1 MSADADT
8 RACFSGGG
16 YNGIQVGQRLSDV
29 EDSSDEALQYRDEVA
44 TYIDYKT
51 SEDDSFDVLSWLGE
65 HVIHFPILLR
75 LIIAIPESSAANEDE
90 RRSQLKPSTAVF
102 AQQSKAPRQT
112 PDSVIPRHS
121 IQCVKFCADPARE
134 CNSCYCRKMG
144 QMQF

>member
-90 RRSQLKPSTAVF
+90 RRS
-102 AQQSKAPRQT
+102 
-112 PDSVIPRHS
+112 
-121 IQCVKFCADPARE
+121 
-134 CNSCYCRKMG
+134 
-144 QMQF
+144 